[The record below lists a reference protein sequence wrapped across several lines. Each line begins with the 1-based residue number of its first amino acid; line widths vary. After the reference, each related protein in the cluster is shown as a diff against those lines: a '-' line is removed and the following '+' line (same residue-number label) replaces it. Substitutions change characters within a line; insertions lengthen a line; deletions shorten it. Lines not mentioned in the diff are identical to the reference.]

1 MNIIAL
7 SDIHG
12 SLEYLP
18 AIGKQLKKADLVMIA
33 GDITHFGQWAQA
45 EEIISQIRAYNQH
58 VLAVPGNCDKFGV
71 DEYLASERIN
81 LSRKCVEIGGITF
94 CGLGGS
100 LPCPGKTPNEFGEQ
114 VFTESLEELSPKENF
129 AGNLVLM
136 THQPAVGTAVD
147 SIAGMH
153 SGSAA
158 VRDFIEK
165 NKPVL
170 AISGHIHEAIGT
182 DNIGPTTLIN
192 PGPFSRGNF
201 GCIELDGDNVK
212 TSIHQLAV
220 S

>member
-1 MNIIAL
+1 MNIIVL

-12 SLEYLP
+12 SLKYLP
-18 AIGKQLKKADLVMIA
+18 AIGERLTKADLVMIA

-58 VLAVPGNCDKFGV
+58 ILAVPGNCDKFEV
-71 DEYLASERIN
+71 DEYLVSEGIN
-81 LSRKCVEIGGITF
+81 LSRNRVEIGGITF

-114 VFTESLEELSPKENF
+114 VFTESLAGLSPKENF
-129 AGNLVLM
+129 AGSLVFM

-147 SIAGMH
+147 TVAGIH
-153 SGSAA
+153 NGSAA
-158 VRDFIEK
+158 VRDFIER
-165 NKPVL
+165 NKPIL

-182 DNIGPTTLIN
+182 DRIGPTTLIN
-192 PGPFSRGNF
+192 PGSFRSGNY
-201 GCIELDGDNVK
+201 GCIELNGDNVR
-212 TSIHQLAV
+212 TSIHRLSV

>member
-12 SLEYLP
+12 SLECLP

-58 VLAVPGNCDKFGV
+58 VLAVPGNCDKFEV

-81 LSRKCVEIGGITF
+81 LSRNSVEIDGITF

-114 VFTESLEELSPKENF
+114 VFTESLEELSPEENF

-136 THQPAVGTAVD
+136 THQPAVETAVD
-147 SIAGMH
+147 TVAGMH

-182 DNIGPTTLIN
+182 DKIGPTTLVN
-192 PGPFSRGNF
+192 PGPFRAGNYA
-201 GCIELDGDNVK
+201 CIELNGDEVK
-212 TSIHQLAV
+212 V
-220 S
+220 SLH